1 MAGETTITIVGN
13 LTDDPE
19 LRTLQSGAQ
28 VANFAIAS
36 TPRVHDKNQNQW
48 IDGAPLFMRCQAWR
62 DLAAHI
68 ASSLAKGMRVIA
80 TGTLRQR
87 SYEDQSGVK
96 HTVVEMTV
104 DEIGASLKYATC
116 QVTKISTS
124 TGFVGATPQM
134 SSVQPTQ
141 APQQGFTPYAQPQ
154 AAAQSDPWNTQPQTD
169 EWGNPDAEPDPEF

>member
-48 IDGAPLFMRCQAWR
+48 VDAPALFMRCQAWR
-62 DLAAHI
+62 DLAAHV

-80 TGTLRQR
+80 TGTLSQR
-87 SYEDQSGVK
+87 SYEDKTGVK

-116 QVTKISTS
+116 QVTKTSTS
-124 TGFVGATPQM
+124 TGFAGASPQM
-134 SSVQPTQ
+134 APAQPMR
-141 APQQGFTPYAQPQ
+141 APQTGFTQYAQPQ
-154 AAAQSDPWNTQPQTD
+154 TNATADPWSTQPQAD

>member
-36 TPRVHDKNQNQW
+36 TPRVYNKSQNQW
-48 IDGAPLFMRCQAWR
+48 VDGDALFMRCQAWR
-62 DLAAHI
+62 DLATHI

-116 QVTKISTS
+116 QVTKTSTS
-124 TGFVGATPQM
+124 TGFAGTAPQAPAQTM
-134 SSVQPTQ
+134 H

-154 AAAQSDPWNTQPQTD
+154 TAAQSDPWNTQPPAD
-169 EWGNPDAEPDPEF
+169 EWGTPDAEPEPEF

>member
-1 MAGETTITIVGN
+1 MANETTITIVGN

-36 TPRVHDKNQNQW
+36 TPRVFDKNQNQW
-48 IDGAPLFMRCQAWR
+48 VDAPALFMRCQAWR

-87 SYEDQSGVK
+87 SYEDQSGAK

-104 DEIGASLKYATC
+104 DEIGASLRYATC
-116 QVTKISTS
+116 QVTKTSTS
-124 TGFVGATPQM
+124 TGFAGATPQM
-134 SSVQPTQ
+134 APAQPMQ
-141 APQQGFTPYAQPQ
+141 APQTGFMPYARPQ
-154 AAAQSDPWNTQPQTD
+154 AAAQSDPWNTQPQAD
-169 EWGNPDAEPDPEF
+169 EWGTPGAEPDPEF

>member
-36 TPRVHDKNQNQW
+36 TPRVFDKNQNQW
-48 IDGAPLFMRCQAWR
+48 VDGAPLFMRCKAWR
-62 DLAAHI
+62 DLAAHV

-80 TGTLRQR
+80 TGTLSQR
-87 SYEDQSGVK
+87 TYEDQSGVK

-116 QVTKISTS
+116 QVTKTSTS
-124 TGFVGATPQM
+124 TGFVGAAPQAPA
-134 SSVQPTQ
+134 QPMQ
-141 APQQGFTPYAQPQ
+141 APQQAFTPYAQPQ
-154 AAAQSDPWNTQPQTD
+154 SNATADPWSTQPQAD
-169 EWGNPDAEPDPEF
+169 EWGNSDAEPEF